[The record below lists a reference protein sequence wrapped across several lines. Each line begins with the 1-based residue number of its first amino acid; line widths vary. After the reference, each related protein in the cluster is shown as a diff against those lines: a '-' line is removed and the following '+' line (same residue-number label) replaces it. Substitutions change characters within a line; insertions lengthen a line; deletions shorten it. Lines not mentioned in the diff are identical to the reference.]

1 MLSLFSSVGICRIL
15 RYGSSNTSTV
25 EQQVC
30 PRFFSG
36 PSKFGEMR
44 RCERKMLKCNAELVD
59 IVFRLMFE
67 TFWVA
72 PYDLRRDFPVLV
84 NFERH
89 ARHASVLLGKIDFA
103 SASGAQI
110 YELGKTVAALDR
122 AVRQIAEARLFSPV
136 ECAEL
141 VLVSGSV
148 KATCAGQLPVTLCPD
163 ERLVAYR
170 NSKKIDYQAVD
181 ANNYNKWMFETQKL
195 DEMRLDAVF
204 VNLEHRYNV
213 EFDIADDVGL
223 EARLTLSLRSEPL
236 EEILD
241 AIALVV
247 PIRYESSG
255 GTIFITR
262 R

>member
-136 ECAEL
+136 ECAEAQEL
-141 VLVSGSV
+141 VGRPVILADKNTPADVRSCIYRRLPF
-148 KATCAGQLPVTLCPD
+148 APLYNAEPCAGIFRAHTHKVPPLP
-163 ERLVAYR
+163 
-170 NSKKIDYQAVD
+170 
-181 ANNYNKWMFETQKL
+181 
-195 DEMRLDAVF
+195 
-204 VNLEHRYNV
+204 
-213 EFDIADDVGL
+213 
-223 EARLTLSLRSEPL
+223 
-236 EEILD
+236 
-241 AIALVV
+241 
-247 PIRYESSG
+247 
-255 GTIFITR
+255 
-262 R
+262 

>member
-136 ECAEL
+136 ECAEAQEL
-141 VLVSGSV
+141 VGRIRNALPAACAAGLAAALSHDSECCGMPAPPGPCDRRSQGFCHAPSPSLGITALRDFLGGSA
-148 KATCAGQLPVTLCPD
+148 KAGKTGAGLKRNGPRLGNEFPAGPD
-163 ERLVAYR
+163 A
-170 NSKKIDYQAVD
+170 
-181 ANNYNKWMFETQKL
+181 F
-195 DEMRLDAVF
+195 
-204 VNLEHRYNV
+204 
-213 EFDIADDVGL
+213 
-223 EARLTLSLRSEPL
+223 
-236 EEILD
+236 
-241 AIALVV
+241 
-247 PIRYESSG
+247 
-255 GTIFITR
+255 
-262 R
+262 

>member
-15 RYGSSNTSTV
+15 RYRSSNTSTV

-122 AVRQIAEARLFSPV
+122 AVRQIAEARLFARGVRRGAGTGRTHP
-136 ECAEL
+136 ECAACGL
-141 VLVSGSV
+141 RRRACGGSFARFGIAAGCRLRPAP
-148 KATCAGQLPVTLCPD
+148 ATAGRRDSVMHP
-163 ERLVAYR
+163 R
-170 NSKKIDYQAVD
+170 
-181 ANNYNKWMFETQKL
+181 
-195 DEMRLDAVF
+195 
-204 VNLEHRYNV
+204 
-213 EFDIADDVGL
+213 
-223 EARLTLSLRSEPL
+223 LRS
-236 EEILD
+236 
-241 AIALVV
+241 
-247 PIRYESSG
+247 G
-255 GTIFITR
+255 
-262 R
+262 

>member
-15 RYGSSNTSTV
+15 RYGSSNTSAV

-30 PRFFSG
+30 PRFF
-36 PSKFGEMR
+36 PDQASKFGEMR

-59 IVFRLMFE
+59 IIFRLMFE

-136 ECAEL
+136 ECAEAQEL
-141 VLVSGSV
+141 V
-148 KATCAGQLPVTLCPD
+148 GQ
-163 ERLVAYR
+163 
-170 NSKKIDYQAVD
+170 I
-181 ANNYNKWMFETQKL
+181 
-195 DEMRLDAVF
+195 
-204 VNLEHRYNV
+204 
-213 EFDIADDVGL
+213 
-223 EARLTLSLRSEPL
+223 
-236 EEILD
+236 
-241 AIALVV
+241 
-247 PIRYESSG
+247 G
-255 GTIFITR
+255 GAHV
-262 R
+262 

>member
-136 ECAEL
+136 ECAEAQEL
-141 VLVSGSV
+141 VGRIRNALP
-148 KATCAGQLPVTLCPD
+148 AACAAGLAAGPFPHDGTLCRACGGSFARFGIAAGC
-163 ERLVAYR
+163 RLRPAP
-170 NSKKIDYQAVD
+170 A
-181 ANNYNKWMFETQKL
+181 T
-195 DEMRLDAVF
+195 
-204 VNLEHRYNV
+204 
-213 EFDIADDVGL
+213 VG
-223 EARLTLSLRSEPL
+223 RRDSVMHPRLRS
-236 EEILD
+236 
-241 AIALVV
+241 
-247 PIRYESSG
+247 G
-255 GTIFITR
+255 
-262 R
+262 

>member
-110 YELGKTVAALDR
+110 YELGKTGCFRPWSVPRRRNWSDASGMRCLRPAPPGLR
-122 AVRQIAEARLFSPV
+122 RLFR
-136 ECAEL
+136 
-141 VLVSGSV
+141 
-148 KATCAGQLPVTLCPD
+148 TI
-163 ERLVAYR
+163 R
-170 NSKKIDYQAVD
+170 NSCGMPAPPGPCDRRSQGFCHAPSPSLGITALRDFPGGPSCRR
-181 ANNYNKWMFETQKL
+181 NYVASL
-195 DEMRLDAVF
+195 VF
-204 VNLEHRYNV
+204 
-213 EFDIADDVGL
+213 
-223 EARLTLSLRSEPL
+223 ARDNCAP
-236 EEILD
+236 
-241 AIALVV
+241 
-247 PIRYESSG
+247 
-255 GTIFITR
+255 
-262 R
+262 

>member
-44 RCERKMLKCNAELVD
+44 RCERKMLKCNAELVE
-59 IVFRLMFE
+59 IVFRLMF
-67 TFWVA
+67 
-72 PYDLRRDFPVLV
+72 PYALRRDIPVLV
-84 NFERH
+84 NFDRH

-136 ECAEL
+136 ECAEAQEL
-141 VLVSGSV
+141 VGRIRNALP
-148 KATCAGQLPVTLCPD
+148 AACA
-163 ERLVAYR
+163 A
-170 NSKKIDYQAVD
+170 
-181 ANNYNKWMFETQKL
+181 
-195 DEMRLDAVF
+195 
-204 VNLEHRYNV
+204 
-213 EFDIADDVGL
+213 GL
-223 EARLTLSLRSEPL
+223 AAALSHDSE
-236 EEILD
+236 
-241 AIALVV
+241 
-247 PIRYESSG
+247 
-255 GTIFITR
+255 
-262 R
+262 

>member
-110 YELGKTVAALDR
+110 YELGKTVAARPGRPADR
-122 AVRQIAEARLFSPV
+122 RSAAVFARGVCRGAGTGRTHP
-136 ECAEL
+136 ECAACGL
-141 VLVSGSV
+141 RRRACGGSFARFGIAAGCRLRPAP
-148 KATCAGQLPVTLCPD
+148 AT
-163 ERLVAYR
+163 
-170 NSKKIDYQAVD
+170 
-181 ANNYNKWMFETQKL
+181 
-195 DEMRLDAVF
+195 
-204 VNLEHRYNV
+204 
-213 EFDIADDVGL
+213 VG
-223 EARLTLSLRSEPL
+223 RRDSVMHPRLRS
-236 EEILD
+236 
-241 AIALVV
+241 
-247 PIRYESSG
+247 G
-255 GTIFITR
+255 
-262 R
+262 

>member
-136 ECAEL
+136 ECAEAQEL
-141 VLVSGSV
+141 VGRIRNALPAAC
-148 KATCAGQLPVTLCPD
+148 ATAGL
-163 ERLVAYR
+163 A
-170 NSKKIDYQAVD
+170 A
-181 ANNYNKWMFETQKL
+181 A
-195 DEMRLDAVF
+195 
-204 VNLEHRYNV
+204 
-213 EFDIADDVGL
+213 
-223 EARLTLSLRSEPL
+223 LSHDSE
-236 EEILD
+236 
-241 AIALVV
+241 
-247 PIRYESSG
+247 
-255 GTIFITR
+255 
-262 R
+262 

>member
-136 ECAEL
+136 ECAEAQEL
-141 VLVSGSV
+141 VGRIRNALPAACAAGLAAPPGPCDRRSQGFCHAPSPSLGITALHDFLGGSSCRRNYVASLV
-148 KATCAGQLPVTLCPD
+148 
-163 ERLVAYR
+163 
-170 NSKKIDYQAVD
+170 
-181 ANNYNKWMFETQKL
+181 F
-195 DEMRLDAVF
+195 
-204 VNLEHRYNV
+204 
-213 EFDIADDVGL
+213 
-223 EARLTLSLRSEPL
+223 ARDNRAP
-236 EEILD
+236 
-241 AIALVV
+241 
-247 PIRYESSG
+247 
-255 GTIFITR
+255 
-262 R
+262 

>member
-15 RYGSSNTSTV
+15 RYRSSNTSTV

-136 ECAEL
+136 ECAEAQEL
-141 VLVSGSV
+141 VGRIRNALPAACAAGLAAALSHAPPGPCDRRSQGFCHAPSPSLGITALRDFLGGSA
-148 KATCAGQLPVTLCPD
+148 KAGKTGAGLKRNGPRLGNEFPAGPD
-163 ERLVAYR
+163 A
-170 NSKKIDYQAVD
+170 
-181 ANNYNKWMFETQKL
+181 F
-195 DEMRLDAVF
+195 
-204 VNLEHRYNV
+204 
-213 EFDIADDVGL
+213 
-223 EARLTLSLRSEPL
+223 
-236 EEILD
+236 
-241 AIALVV
+241 
-247 PIRYESSG
+247 
-255 GTIFITR
+255 
-262 R
+262 

>member
-15 RYGSSNTSTV
+15 RYGASNTSAV

-136 ECAEL
+136 ECAEAQEL
-141 VLVSGSV
+141 VGRIRNALPAACAEITSPPSSSLGITALRDFLGGSS
-148 KATCAGQLPVTLCPD
+148 C
-163 ERLVAYR
+163 RRNYVA
-170 NSKKIDYQAVD
+170 SLA
-181 ANNYNKWMFETQKL
+181 F
-195 DEMRLDAVF
+195 
-204 VNLEHRYNV
+204 
-213 EFDIADDVGL
+213 
-223 EARLTLSLRSEPL
+223 ARDSRAP
-236 EEILD
+236 
-241 AIALVV
+241 
-247 PIRYESSG
+247 
-255 GTIFITR
+255 
-262 R
+262 

>member
-122 AVRQIAEARLFSPV
+122 AVRQIAPPGLRRLFR
-136 ECAEL
+136 
-141 VLVSGSV
+141 
-148 KATCAGQLPVTLCPD
+148 TI
-163 ERLVAYR
+163 R
-170 NSKKIDYQAVD
+170 NSCGMPAPPGPCDRRSQGFCHAPSPSLGITALRDFPGGPSCRR
-181 ANNYNKWMFETQKL
+181 NYVASL
-195 DEMRLDAVF
+195 VF
-204 VNLEHRYNV
+204 
-213 EFDIADDVGL
+213 
-223 EARLTLSLRSEPL
+223 ARDNCAP
-236 EEILD
+236 
-241 AIALVV
+241 
-247 PIRYESSG
+247 
-255 GTIFITR
+255 
-262 R
+262 

>member
-1 MLSLFSSVGICRIL
+1 MLSLFSSLGICRIL
-15 RYGSSNTSTV
+15 RYRSSNTSTV

-122 AVRQIAEARLFSPV
+122 AVRQIA
-136 ECAEL
+136 
-141 VLVSGSV
+141 
-148 KATCAGQLPVTLCPD
+148 
-163 ERLVAYR
+163 
-170 NSKKIDYQAVD
+170 
-181 ANNYNKWMFETQKL
+181 
-195 DEMRLDAVF
+195 
-204 VNLEHRYNV
+204 
-213 EFDIADDVGL
+213 
-223 EARLTLSLRSEPL
+223 
-236 EEILD
+236 
-241 AIALVV
+241 
-247 PIRYESSG
+247 
-255 GTIFITR
+255 
-262 R
+262 

>member
-25 EQQVC
+25 EQRVC

-89 ARHASVLLGKIDFA
+89 ARRCVGAVGYNRLRLGLRGADIRIGQDRRSARPGRPADRRSAAVFARGVCRGAGNWSDASGMRCLRPAPPGLRRLFRHDFGIAAGCRLRPAPATVGRRDSVIAPFAFRFGITALRDLLGW
-103 SASGAQI
+103 
-110 YELGKTVAALDR
+110 L
-122 AVRQIAEARLFSPV
+122 RQKPEKPEPV
-136 ECAEL
+136 
-141 VLVSGSV
+141 
-148 KATCAGQLPVTLCPD
+148 
-163 ERLVAYR
+163 
-170 NSKKIDYQAVD
+170 
-181 ANNYNKWMFETQKL
+181 
-195 DEMRLDAVF
+195 
-204 VNLEHRYNV
+204 
-213 EFDIADDVGL
+213 
-223 EARLTLSLRSEPL
+223 
-236 EEILD
+236 
-241 AIALVV
+241 
-247 PIRYESSG
+247 
-255 GTIFITR
+255 
-262 R
+262 

>member
-15 RYGSSNTSTV
+15 RYGSSNTSAV

-103 SASGAQI
+103 SASGA
-110 YELGKTVAALDR
+110 
-122 AVRQIAEARLFSPV
+122 
-136 ECAEL
+136 
-141 VLVSGSV
+141 
-148 KATCAGQLPVTLCPD
+148 
-163 ERLVAYR
+163 
-170 NSKKIDYQAVD
+170 
-181 ANNYNKWMFETQKL
+181 
-195 DEMRLDAVF
+195 
-204 VNLEHRYNV
+204 
-213 EFDIADDVGL
+213 
-223 EARLTLSLRSEPL
+223 
-236 EEILD
+236 
-241 AIALVV
+241 
-247 PIRYESSG
+247 
-255 GTIFITR
+255 
-262 R
+262 